1 MKTLALASL
10 LLLSAFTA
18 FSQNPSDAFD
28 KAPAPTDEALRAR
41 IDKFYGA
48 FIEGKFKD
56 AYLLV
61 ADDSQDQFFALPK
74 KQYKVCQVI
83 RINYSENFTKAAA
96 VVSCKADWRFHGT
109 VAVTTLPLSS
119 DWEVI
124 DGQWYW
130 HYVKP
135 AMIQSPFS
143 PTGLVPAPP
152 VSPTGPAPRLPDIA
166 SAAKDILARVA
177 IDKPSVRLR
186 SFETSQDVVHVRN
199 DMPGQVSLKL
209 DAPEMA
215 GLKVTVGKTDL
226 KAHEETTILFDWR
239 LDDSRIHCLDCAKKT
254 SVHAMARL
262 HVLPTGQV
270 FPITVI
276 FDNLPQSL
284 ATPQNVTPQSAPQK

>member
-1 MKTLALASL
+1 MKTLAFAAL
-10 LLLSAFTA
+10 LLLSGFTA
-18 FSQNPSDAFD
+18 FGQNSSEVFD
-28 KAPAPTDEALRAR
+28 KAPAPIDEALRAR

-83 RINYSENFTKAAA
+83 RINYSENYSKAAA
-96 VVSCKADWRFHGT
+96 VVNCKADWRFHGT
-109 VAVTTLPLSS
+109 VAVTSLPLSS
-119 DWEVI
+119 NWQVI

-135 AMIQSPFS
+135 AMIQTPFS

-152 VSPTGPAPRLPDIA
+152 ESAATPAQRLPDIA
-166 SAAKDILARVA
+166 SAAKDILSKVA

-199 DMPGQVSLKL
+199 EMPGQISLKL
-209 DAPEMA
+209 DAPEIA
-215 GLKVTVGKTDL
+215 GLKVTVEKTDL
-226 KAHEETTILFDWR
+226 KAHEETTIVFDWR
-239 LDDSRIHCLDCAKKT
+239 LDDPRIHCLECAKKT

-270 FPITVI
+270 FPISVI
-276 FDNLPQSL
+276 FENLPAQS
-284 ATPQNVTPQSAPQK
+284 AVKPQSAAPQK